1 MLCQVLAAA
10 MKVASQMQK
19 NVKSLKEIQQ
29 KLIELN
35 HPKEVFLLD
44 DTVDMF
50 TLPPPGKRWGVKMC
64 GYAIDET
71 FWSSFQWNLLIAIS
85 ALVFVVPL
93 VVMAGANRVQE
104 REKKQVE
111 EREAKAK
118 EREEQQAA
126 KRAEAEAKGL
136 QAEQAKLEV
145 S

>member
-1 MLCQVLAAA
+1 M
-10 MKVASQMQK
+10 
-19 NVKSLKEIQQ
+19 
-29 KLIELN
+29 
-35 HPKEVFLLD
+35 
-44 DTVDMF
+44 T
-50 TLPPPGKRWGVKMC
+50 
-64 GYAIDET
+64 T
-71 FWSSFQWNLLIAIS
+71 FWAYFAIFWHIWWIFS
-85 ALVFVVPL
+85 TALVFVVPL

-145 S
+145 SRPIL